1 MTTIVKNTILRILF
15 ISVIVLGSFELLY
28 TFGYQGEPMT
38 QIGFL
43 SRTLGSL
50 GFIAFGIIMLG
61 KITKKWQTQKK

>member
-1 MTTIVKNTILRILF
+1 
-15 ISVIVLGSFELLY
+15 
-28 TFGYQGEPMT
+28 MT

-61 KITKKWQTQKK
+61 KITKK